1 MSNEEKK
8 MKWYKVA
15 EASEQFGIDKS
26 VINKAIRNGK
36 IKVTKISGPSPTG
49 FISSIPE
56 DEMIKFARNHVA
68 RKTTIT
74 GVTDMTVDDLAEE
87 LLKRIKDAYDKG
99 FKDGMAKAKN
109 EYMAAIKGVKL

>member
-1 MSNEEKK
+1 MTEEKK
-8 MKWYKVA
+8 KWYKVA
-15 EASEQFGIDKS
+15 EASAEFGIDRS
-26 VINKAIRNGK
+26 YINRAIREGK
-36 IKVTKISGPSPTG
+36 IKVSKISGSSPTG
-49 FISSIPE
+49 FISLIPE
-56 DEMIKFARNHVA
+56 DEMVKFAKNHVA

-99 FKDGMAKAKN
+99 FKDGMTKAKN